1 VPAIARPTVVLA
13 RSPSLRQVA
22 VCAAAVAV
30 GLGAERVAFGWRDPL
45 HWVPDLLVG
54 WTFVAS
60 GLVASSRFPE
70 SRTGRLLTATGFAWF
85 AANFES
91 LGWAPA
97 AWLAGQAAFLHRGLV
112 IHALV
117 TFPTGRLRSRAA
129 RAAVGVG
136 YAASFAPLAGSD
148 FVAMVS
154 GAVVIGSG
162 LALLGRSRGRVRRV
176 RGPTIAGA
184 LVFGGALSIAA
195 AVRMALPAGEG
206 DDVMLLAYEAALC
219 VVALELAAGI
229 AERAGERAGVAD
241 LVVELGEAGSGSLGH
256 GLARALG
263 DPSLEIGYWL
273 PERERFV
280 DVAGRELRL
289 PRDHPAATV
298 TMVERAGRRVAA
310 IVHDPAVLDDP
321 TLVTAV
327 SSAARLA
334 AANARLQA
342 EVANQLHELHAS
354 RRRLVEAGDEER
366 RRLERRLHDGVERQ
380 LTALSGALERARSLG
395 GRGPP
400 AGAALE
406 HVSGAQ
412 EQLARSLAELGELA
426 RGLHPRVLTEEGLAG
441 ALEQLAA
448 ASELD
453 VDVAVADV
461 RLAPAVAVAAYFVCA
476 EALANAAK
484 YASAS
489 RAWVDVRSADRRL
502 TVSVRDDGV
511 GGAHAHTGGGLSGLA
526 DRVHAHGG
534 TLRIDSPRGRGTLLV
549 AELPSIA
556 GDGR

>member
-1 VPAIARPTVVLA
+1 MSAIARLPVVLA
-13 RSPSLRQVA
+13 RLPSLRQVA
-22 VCAAAVAV
+22 VCGAAVAV
-30 GLGAERVAFGWRDPL
+30 GLAAEWVAFGWRDPL

-54 WTFVAS
+54 WTFVAG

-85 AANFES
+85 AGNFES
-91 LGWAPA
+91 LDWAPA
-97 AWLAGQAAFLHRGLV
+97 AWLAGQVAFLHRGLV

-117 TFPTGRLRSRAA
+117 TFPTGRLGSRAS

-136 YAASFAPLAGSD
+136 YAASFAPLARSD
-148 FVAMVS
+148 VVTIAA
-154 GAVVIGSG
+154 GLAVIAGG
-162 LALLGRSRGRVRRV
+162 LALLARGRVRARKV
-176 RGPTIAGA
+176 RGPAIAGA
-184 LVFGGALSIAA
+184 LGFGGALSIAA

-206 DDVMLLAYEAALC
+206 DDAMLLAYEAALC

-241 LVVELGEAGSGSLGH
+241 LVVELGEAASGSLGD
-256 GLARALG
+256 GLSRALG

-273 PERERFV
+273 PGRERFV
-280 DVAGRELRL
+280 DMAGRDLPLLR
-289 PRDHPAATV
+289 DDSAATV

-342 EVANQLHELHAS
+342 EVGDQLHELHAS

-366 RRLERRLHDGVERQ
+366 RRLERRLHDGVARQ
-380 LTALSGALERARSLG
+380 LTALSGALERARSLAS
-395 GRGPP
+395 RGPP
-400 AGAALE
+400 AGEALE
-406 HVSGAQ
+406 HVGGAQ
-412 EQLARSLAELGELA
+412 EQLARSLVELGELA
-426 RGLHPRVLTEEGLAG
+426 RGLHPRVLAEEGLAC

-448 ASELD
+448 ASEVD
-453 VDVAVADV
+453 VNVAVADV
-461 RLAPAVAVAAYFVCA
+461 RPAPAVEVAAYFVCA
-476 EALANAAK
+476 EALANVAK
-484 YASAS
+484 YAAAS
-489 RAWVDVRSADRRL
+489 RAWIDVRSADGRL

-511 GGAHAHTGGGLSGLA
+511 GGARGHDGGGLSGLA

-534 TLRIDSPRGRGTLLV
+534 TLRIESPPGRGTLLV
-549 AELPSIA
+549 AEIPSMA
-556 GDGR
+556 GDTR